1 MACSTCKKKK
11 KNTPKGNKV
20 TFENVEKNNKEKS
33 LEKTSIGE
41 DVFKG
46 LGDIIPQNVGIK
58 IITFCGLLVAVP
70 LFTVYLLGYIFT
82 MFFFTKNSKGN
93 GISLKGLF
101 MFFTYP
107 TRKWKSFR
115 GKIRERAKQREFA
128 KTISYDDMDGIDIF
142 VSDKKKEDI
151 KIAEE
156 ELKDV
161 ELVLV
166 DEKDNNNG

>member
-1 MACSTCKKKK
+1 M
-11 KNTPKGNKV
+11 N
-20 TFENVEKNNKEKS
+20 KNN
-33 LEKTSIGE
+33 L
-41 DVFKG
+41 
-46 LGDIIPQNVGIK
+46 N
-58 IITFCGLLVAVP
+58 ITFFCGGSGCSGFIKFLNNFEKP
-70 LFTVYLLGYIFT
+70 
-82 MFFFTKNSKGN
+82 FFFSKNSKGN

-115 GKIRERAKQREFA
+115 GKLREKAKQREFA